1 MAGDTGPTNS
11 RELTGWLRAVAETV
25 WFLIIALGVVAA
37 FELPSYFGQTFFREQ
52 YPALFPGLVLF
63 VAFLAF
69 GPVKRSRPSRP
80 VPAFAPATGI
90 QRRSSI
96 EGSTMPD
103 TAQPALPGGDTV
115 LVEIEGG
122 IAWVAL
128 NRPGLGNYKRDA

>member
-11 RELTGWLRAVAETV
+11 RELAGRLRAVAETV
-25 WFLIIALGVVAA
+25 WFPIIALGVVAA

-52 YPALFPGLVLF
+52 YLALFPGLVLF

-69 GPVKRSRPSRP
+69 GPVKRTRPSRP
-80 VPAFAPATGI
+80 VPAFAPAAGI

-103 TAQPALPGGDTV
+103 TAQPGGDTV

-122 IAWVAL
+122 IARVTL